1 MSAILRREARNSSS
15 PVLLHPVPQI
25 ARHSG
30 VQAARPASKNVDAV
44 VAIHRMPQEWTQPS
58 RETAMREDDPSAFL
72 SLPLPCPCLA
82 LSFALFFTLSSRTA
96 SCADALRDL
105 LFAWL
110 SSSPFSFRCH
120 PERGAFCRRGTCCSL
135 LPLPAPVFTLSS
147 RARRFLPTRDLL
159 FAFAF
164 ARSCLCVVIPS
175 EALFADEGP
184 AVRFCLCPLLSLR
197 CHPERGAFCRRGTC
211 CSLLPLP
218 TSSPPSSFQIT
229 QKAFWKF
236 PAFTSA
242 SPIIPAPLCG

>member
-15 PVLLHPVPQI
+15 PVLLDPVPQI
-25 ARHSG
+25 ARHSD

-147 RARRFLPTRDLL
+147 RARL
-159 FAFAF
+159 
-164 ARSCLCVVIPS
+164 
-175 EALFADEGP
+175 LFADEGP

-197 CHPERGAFCRRGTC
+197 CHPERGCF
-211 CSLLPLP
+211 LP
-218 TSSPPSSFQIT
+218 TRDLLFDF
-229 QKAFWKF
+229 AFADIVATVQFSDHTEGTLEVSGPHVCFSTHSRSALWLRVF
-236 PAFTSA
+236 PTK
-242 SPIIPAPLCG
+242 